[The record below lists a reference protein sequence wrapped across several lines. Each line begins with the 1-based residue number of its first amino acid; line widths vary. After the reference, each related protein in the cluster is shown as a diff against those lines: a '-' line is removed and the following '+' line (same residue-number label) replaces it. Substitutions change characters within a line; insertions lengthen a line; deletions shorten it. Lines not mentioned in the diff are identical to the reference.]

1 MVDLD
6 RVALYSALYG
16 RYEHPKPVPADL
28 GCRAIMYVD
37 TNEVADEARAA
48 GWEPRV
54 VPAPVSVETLQHAQ
68 RVDPAATTPMLYHKW
83 WKTHP
88 RQAVP
93 EAEVTFWVDA
103 SLLITVDRYA
113 QRCLDAL
120 GDDDWCAVRHPY
132 RDCVYTEAE
141 FSALLPRY
149 DADSLRRQV
158 AAYQAYGH
166 PEHWGL
172 IATGANVRR
181 HNTAAQEVS
190 AWWWQEC
197 VTRSHQDQVSL
208 PVLFRLASWG
218 PLEGPLDV
226 PFRWNANLPWATWWG
241 VYEHGRAKEG
251 V

>member
-54 VPAPVSVETLQHAQ
+54 VPAPVPVEILQRAQ
-68 RVDPAATTPMLYHKW
+68 RVDPAATAPMLHHKW

-88 RQAVP
+88 REAVP
-93 EAEVTFWVDA
+93 EAEVTLWVDA

-132 RDCVYTEAE
+132 RDCVYAEAE

-149 DADSLRRQV
+149 DAGSLHRQ
-158 AAYQAYGH
+158 AETYRALGH
-166 PEHWGL
+166 PARWGL
-172 IATGANVRR
+172 IATGANTRR
-181 HNTAAQEVS
+181 HTLPAMKAS
-190 AWWWQEC
+190 SYWWREC
-197 VTRSHQDQVSL
+197 ITFSHQDQVSL
-208 PVLFRLASWG
+208 PVLFRLAETGSLNDAP
-218 PLEGPLDV
+218 PL
-226 PFRWNANLPWATWWG
+226 RWNVNLPWATWWG
-241 VYEHGRAKEG
+241 VYEHGRVEVA
-251 V
+251 